1 MCHGYHIGNAVEN
14 YEFVNPCLLLSAD
27 DRNCRY
33 VDEEGGYEDRDICH
47 KVGDVLR
54 LVHGP
59 SLGRIQHKQSIPKKS
74 LTRIQSIFFFWKT
87 MVNKVMT
94 N

>member
-1 MCHGYHIGNAVEN
+1 MCHGYDIGNAVEN

-27 DRNCRY
+27 DGNCRY
-33 VDEEGGYEDRDICH
+33 VDEEGGYEDRNICH

-59 SLGRIQHKQSIPKKS
+59 SLGYIQHKQSIPKKS